1 MKNDC
6 VFQQVFGRN
15 KEVLIEFLNSILES
29 CNLIKKDKLK
39 KIEDLTICNE
49 LSLEKITKES
59 KGCRLDIK
67 ATYKNNIFNIE
78 MQVVTD
84 KFMIDRV
91 ITYGG
96 ILKGESIDVGETYD
110 KVKNV
115 ISIVIADF
123 NLYDNRA
130 SILYS
135 SKL

>member
-1 MKNDC
+1 
-6 VFQQVFGRN
+6 
-15 KEVLIEFLNSILES
+15 
-29 CNLIKKDKLK
+29 
-39 KIEDLTICNE
+39 
-49 LSLEKITKES
+49 
-59 KGCRLDIK
+59 
-67 ATYKNNIFNIE
+67 

-91 ITYGG
+91 MTYGG
-96 ILKGESIDVGETYD
+96 ILKGRSIDVGETYD